1 MTREAWLE
9 AFDAAPPAVQYYLL
23 DTASAQ
29 NESAA
34 QLALGYEHDAW
45 DRIMDVVW
53 EAVFLGLPRLDFSAK
68 IKALSFERDPRQVE
82 AQVLLHIVYPLA
94 DLLSWDIDARLQ
106 ELGIPASV
114 LAGKERISLRPVSYG
129 AAVRRIATKAG
140 ISLLG
145 EELIRRLREQ
155 VEAYLRGDKTLEQM
169 KEPLRRL
176 YADGG
181 VGFSE
186 DQLNRFLAAMEALL
200 KTTHVISENEYA
212 RWLEQS
218 AREKEAERLEQAR
231 EKRRE
236 EDVTPVRAAP
246 KTPTTAIQQA
256 VEEIC
261 TAIQIETFDEYL
273 AKRLRSLIETRLRH
287 VRNVD
292 QVRDILSRDPKVGGV
307 GLNGEAL
314 DRAVAMIE
322 RIHETMHDRI
332 EAEEKAE
339 IEAQKQRQIEHSVVR
354 KAEEEQARKAWFEE
368 KKQEGLGGETASVQ
382 ALRDLMQGKAP
393 AATSRVTG
401 VPIWRLDAVQG
412 DVRLMSLTDELGQ
425 MSLERFRRLGR
436 TPEESFERLQQKFQ
450 ALKQESF
457 ERWTEGIARW
467 RSSPLQ
473 QAYLG
478 LVSRAFGRGTP
489 VAELANEEH
498 EAQASALSSE
508 EVAVLMELN
517 QQLQA

>member
-186 DQLNRFLAAMEALL
+186 DQLNRFLEAMEALL

-246 KTPTTAIQQA
+246 KTPATAIQQA
-256 VEEIC
+256 VEDIC

-307 GLNGEAL
+307 GLNGEVL
-314 DRAVAMIE
+314 DRAVATIE
-322 RIHETMHDRI
+322 RVHETMHDRI

-339 IEAQKQRQIEHSVVR
+339 IEAQRQRQIEQSAAR

-368 KKQEGLGGETASVQ
+368 KKQEGLGGESASVQ
-382 ALRDLMQGKAP
+382 ALRDLAQGKVS
-393 AATSRVTG
+393 ATSPAPG
-401 VPIWRLDAVQG
+401 APIWRLDAVQG

-425 MSLERFRRLGR
+425 MSLERFRRLGA
-436 TPEESFERLQQKFQ
+436 TPEESLERLQQKFQ

-457 ERWTEGIARW
+457 ERWTEGMTRW

-478 LVSRAFGRGTP
+478 LVSRAFGRGMS

-498 EAQASALSSE
+498 SAQASALSSE